1 MQSINILQLETEIAK
16 MVRAMMTRNRLV
28 GKDLID
34 HLRQQLSLEDVA
46 GIIIVSIERLIWY
59 DWEAVVW
66 SINHLIPADL
76 MQEIR
81 QITAMGVYK
90 RLIAK
95 GFMPGEDFSMDA
107 DGKLLLNERVRTA
120 IARRW

>member
-16 MVRAMMTRNRLV
+16 MVRAMMTRNRFI

>member
-1 MQSINILQLETEIAK
+1 
-16 MVRAMMTRNRLV
+16 MTRNRLV